1 MSDPAELSAAEAVRR
16 IRAGT
21 LRAEALMEACLARI
35 AAREEVTRAFAY
47 FDPAGLRA
55 PRPGKLHGLPVGVK
69 DVLDTADMP
78 SEYGSPIW
86 AGHRPRADAAAI
98 AWTRAAGGVVM
109 GKTVTTEFATRKPG
123 PTANPHN
130 PAHTPGG
137 SSSGSAAGVADF
149 FFPLAFGT
157 QTAGSILRPAA
168 FCGVVGYK
176 PSFGTIPRLGMKVM
190 SENLDTIGSFSRT
203 VADAALFVGAVANRD
218 LGDPDRKPE
227 VSPRIGL
234 CRSPVWDKAQPET
247 HVLWDRVAAA
257 VERAGAKVVER
268 ALPPAYAGLVEG
280 QPIVMHAESARSM
293 GWELLAHRSGIS
305 EVLLERLE
313 WGLGQSANL
322 EEELSMFKTL
332 QDHFPEAME
341 GIDILLTPAAP
352 GEAPAGL
359 DWTGDPAFNAIWTAL
374 HVPCVSVPAGAGPNG
389 LPLGI
394 QVVGRRSDDRATLAW
409 SQWVAAAVA
418 N

>member
-1 MSDPAELSAAEAVRR
+1 
-16 IRAGT
+16 
-21 LRAEALMEACLARI
+21 
-35 AAREEVTRAFAY
+35 
-47 FDPAGLRA
+47 
-55 PRPGKLHGLPVGVK
+55 
-69 DVLDTADMP
+69 
-78 SEYGSPIW
+78 
-86 AGHRPRADAAAI
+86 
-98 AWTRAAGGVVM
+98 
-109 GKTVTTEFATRKPG
+109 
-123 PTANPHN
+123 
-130 PAHTPGG
+130 
-137 SSSGSAAGVADF
+137 VADF

-257 VERAGAKVVER
+257 VARAGAKVVER

-394 QVVGRRSDDRATLAW
+394 QVVGRRGDDRATLAW
-409 SQWVAAAVA
+409 AQWVAAAVA